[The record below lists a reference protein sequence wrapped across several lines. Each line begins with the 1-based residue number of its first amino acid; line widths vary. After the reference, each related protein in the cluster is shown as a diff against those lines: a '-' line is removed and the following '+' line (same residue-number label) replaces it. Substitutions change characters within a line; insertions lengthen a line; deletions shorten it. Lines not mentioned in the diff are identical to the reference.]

1 MEKYYFA
8 TNLTPRL
15 KTLSPPPSHAK
26 RHKRDTLSMDV
37 ARYFNDIEGT

>member
-26 RHKRDTLSMDV
+26 RHIHVKRDTLSMDV
-37 ARYFNDIEGT
+37 AR